1 MWCFD
6 FAQYMKALVLRFP
19 CNALTL
25 SEKVACKVLE
35 SSKKGLGNF
44 WFLAWSSV
52 QSLNLTLFN
61 NINLQQIFG
70 STTIFSL
77 QMMKDNSWSL
87 EVTQERV
94 SIYPQ
99 RKVSWDLEFIA
110 PVYACFLFYHSFTN
124 IFLEALVDAREHTAV
139 GHHHIKSSP
148 FSFLLEERN
157 KASFFYHDQN
167 NILEYQ
173 SNKL

>member
-1 MWCFD
+1 MVFIHHICLFLVILVISVYMWCFD

-25 SEKVACKVLE
+25 SEKVACKALE

-44 WFLAWSSV
+44 SFLAWSSV

-110 PVYACFLFYHSFTN
+110 PGLYMHAFYSITLSQIFFL
-124 IFLEALVDAREHTAV
+124 R
-139 GHHHIKSSP
+139 P
-148 FSFLLEERN
+148 
-157 KASFFYHDQN
+157 
-167 NILEYQ
+167 
-173 SNKL
+173 

>member
-25 SEKVACKVLE
+25 SEKVACKALE

-44 WFLAWSSV
+44 SFLAWSSV

-61 NINLQQIFG
+61 NMNLQQIFG

-99 RKVSWDLEFIA
+99 RKVSWDLAFIA
-110 PVYACFLFYHSFTN
+110 PVYACFLFYHSFTYFSWGLSWCEGTYSCRPPPYQEFSLFLSLGREKQSQLLLPWPIN
-124 IFLEALVDAREHTAV
+124 IVEIPE
-139 GHHHIKSSP
+139 
-148 FSFLLEERN
+148 
-157 KASFFYHDQN
+157 
-167 NILEYQ
+167 
-173 SNKL
+173 